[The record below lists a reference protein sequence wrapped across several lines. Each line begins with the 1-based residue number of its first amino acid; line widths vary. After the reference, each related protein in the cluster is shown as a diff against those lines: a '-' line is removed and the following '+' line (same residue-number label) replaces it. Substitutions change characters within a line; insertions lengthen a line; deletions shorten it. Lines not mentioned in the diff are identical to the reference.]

1 MARRIMAPKVAI
13 RIDGKLRPVTSG
25 PPKRLTMKPPI
36 KAPTT
41 PMAIVRTMPPGSGPG
56 VAILASIPAISPTIM
71 RAKIPKVLPPPLAIA
86 LFYATVPDSIA
97 YI

>member
-36 KAPTT
+36 
-41 PMAIVRTMPPGSGPG
+41 
-56 VAILASIPAISPTIM
+56 SPTIM